1 MLNKDKNIN
10 LMTIVLNQFDRLP
23 EGLSENLTD
32 ALSRIAFVAQELSY
46 IISRGDLGDELQ
58 QKNIHKF

>member
-32 ALSRIAFVAQELSY
+32 ALSRIASVAQELS
-46 IISRGDLGDELQ
+46 
-58 QKNIHKF
+58 